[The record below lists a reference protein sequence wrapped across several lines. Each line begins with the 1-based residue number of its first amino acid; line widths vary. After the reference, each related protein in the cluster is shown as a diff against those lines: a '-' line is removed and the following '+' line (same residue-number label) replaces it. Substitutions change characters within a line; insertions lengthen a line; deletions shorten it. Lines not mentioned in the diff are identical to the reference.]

1 MSGLASEI
9 IIVSIP
15 HISPSRLHLH
25 VSNKGRP
32 AECLLLCSE
41 GFASDPFELPPRP
54 SALTQSRRSPTTLSS
69 ISSAVELT
77 LPHTAVQDRL
87 WQCAVLR
94 FNGSL
99 RFHDMSVYLIW
110 AYTDPLSSLSSAMSS
125 YLFILKSEL
134 PAAISNFLSS
144 DSPGCV

>member
-77 LPHTAVQDRL
+77 LPHTAV
-87 WQCAVLR
+87 
-94 FNGSL
+94 
-99 RFHDMSVYLIW
+99 
-110 AYTDPLSSLSSAMSS
+110 
-125 YLFILKSEL
+125 
-134 PAAISNFLSS
+134 
-144 DSPGCV
+144 